1 MLRIIDPTDSDNDVG
16 RASYKIPRVVKEMT
30 KLKRK
35 IRHLGPGMEEW
46 ELDQL
51 LGGTPA
57 EKEKFL
63 RQKAHQ
69 DRNNRAMHLKMQK
82 RIRKAEKKKNPSK
95 AVQKTIARMK
105 EKCEEFIIRRPGFAA
120 EVARADYLL
129 KATGGPEQDLP
140 GSEQRLNRD
149 TLMINPG
156 EENIIQPRAPEE
168 SATTGLQNDEKLA
181 SMEDE
186 GKSFEQLE
194 REAKHAATI
203 AKKREK
209 RERLLQKRA
218 ERKRQEKE
226 KKAQRRMEEEAKRL
240 KRKEEE
246 SANPRPKAG
255 KKVIEK
261 EEVRN

>member
-16 RASYKIPRVVKEMT
+16 RASYKIHRVIKEMT
-30 KLKRK
+30 KLKQR
-35 IRHLGPGMEEW
+35 IRQLGPGMEEW

-51 LGGTPA
+51 LSGTPA

-63 RQKAHQ
+63 REKAHQ
-69 DRNNRAMHLKMQK
+69 DRSNRAMHLKMQK

-105 EKCEEFIIRRPGFAA
+105 EKCEEFLIRRPGFAA

-140 GSEQRLNRD
+140 GPEQRPHD

-156 EENIIQPRAPEE
+156 EENIIQPRTPEE
-168 SATTGLQNDEKLA
+168 SATTGLQNEEKPA
-181 SMEDE
+181 SIEDE

-209 RERLLQKRA
+209 RERLFQKRA

-226 KKAQRRMEEEAKRL
+226 KKAQKRIEDEANRL

>member
-16 RASYKIPRVVKEMT
+16 RASYKIPRVIREMT

-35 IRHLGPGMEEW
+35 IRNLGPGMEEW

-129 KATGGPEQDLP
+129 KATGGPGQDLP
-140 GSEQRLNRD
+140 GSKQRLSHD
-149 TLMINPG
+149 TLMISPG
-156 EENIIQPRAPEE
+156 EENIIQPRTPEE
-168 SATTGLQNDEKLA
+168 SATTGLQNHKKPA
-181 SMEDE
+181 SIEDE

-226 KKAQRRMEEEAKRL
+226 KKAQRRMEDEAKRL

-255 KKVIEK
+255 KTVCTMEWS
-261 EEVRN
+261 